1 MPMSNELSVS
11 TPGPTVHLE
20 FLDEGIIA
28 VLTLDDSKGT
38 NVMSPEMGDVFS
50 RHIAFTQK
58 DAAVRAVIIRGTGKD
73 FSIGGHRDMLIGLGR
88 PGRSEKE
95 LRDFM
100 LAFYNRWLPVL
111 DLPVPVIAV
120 LQGDCIGV
128 APVFA
133 CAADIAFADE
143 TLKLQVTFAG
153 LGLYPGMA
161 LPTLLTRKVGP
172 YRASLLT
179 MANEIITG
187 REAERI
193 GLVERCV
200 PAGAAYEEAL
210 KTARAISAS
219 APSVV
224 RLLKRN
230 LGIKKTDLT
239 CELEM
244 NAEQQARDFQTD
256 EYRNR
261 VANYLPDHYA

>member
-1 MPMSNELSVS
+1 MPKSKEFSVS
-11 TPGPTVHLE
+11 GSGPTVHLE
-20 FLDEGIIA
+20 SLDGGVIA

-50 RHIAFTQK
+50 GHIAFIQK
-58 DAAVRAVIIRGTGKD
+58 DASVKTVIIRGAGKD

-88 PGRSEKE
+88 AGRSEKE

-133 CAADIAFADE
+133 CATDIAFADE

-161 LPTLLTRKVGP
+161 LSTLLARKVGS

-179 MANEIITG
+179 MANEIING
-187 REAERI
+187 KEAERI

-210 KTARAISAS
+210 KTARAIGAS

-230 LGIKKTDLT
+230 LGIKRTDLT
-239 CELEM
+239 SELET
-244 NAEQQARDFQTD
+244 NSEQQARDFQTD

>member
-1 MPMSNELSVS
+1 MPNSIEVS
-11 TPGPTVHLE
+11 GSSLGPTVHLE
-20 FLDEGIIA
+20 VLDEGTIA
-28 VLTLDDSKGT
+28 VLTLDDFNGS

-50 RHIAFTQK
+50 RHIAFIQK
-58 DAAVRAVIIRGTGKD
+58 SAAVKAVIIRGAGKD

-88 PGRSEKE
+88 AGRSEKE
-95 LRDFM
+95 LHDFM

-111 DLPVPVIAV
+111 DLPVPVITV
-120 LQGDCIGV
+120 LQGNCIGV

-133 CAADIAFADE
+133 YASDIAFADE

-172 YRASLLT
+172 YRASLLI
-179 MANEIITG
+179 MANEVITG
-187 REAERI
+187 GEAERI

-200 PAGAAYEEAL
+200 PSGAAYEEAL
-210 KTARAISAS
+210 KTARAIGAS

-230 LGIKKTDLT
+230 LGIKETDLT
-239 CELEM
+239 SELEM
-244 NAEQQARDFQTD
+244 NAQQQARDFQTD
-256 EYRNR
+256 EYRKR
-261 VANYLPDHYA
+261 AANYLPDHYA

>member
-1 MPMSNELSVS
+1 MPKSKELSVS
-11 TPGPTVHLE
+11 SSGPTVHLE

-28 VLTLDDSKGT
+28 VLTLDDFKGT

-50 RHIAFTQK
+50 RHIAFLQR
-58 DAAVRAVIIRGTGKD
+58 DATVRAVIIRGAGKH
-73 FSIGGHRDMLIGLGR
+73 FSIGGHRDMLVGLGR

-100 LAFYNRWLPVL
+100 LAFYSRWLPVL
-111 DLPVPVIAV
+111 DLPMPVITV

-133 CAADIAFADE
+133 CTADIAFADE
-143 TLKLQVTFAG
+143 TLKLQVTFGG

-172 YRASLLT
+172 YRASLMT
-179 MANEIITG
+179 MANEILTG

-200 PAGAAYEEAL
+200 PAGFAYEEAL
-210 KTARAISAS
+210 KTARAIGAS
-219 APSVV
+219 AASVV
-224 RLLKRN
+224 RLLKKN
-230 LGIKKTDLT
+230 LGIKRTDLT
-239 CELEM
+239 SELEM
-244 NAEQQARDFQTD
+244 NAQQQARDFQTD
-256 EYRNR
+256 EYRKR
-261 VANYLPDHYA
+261 AANYLPDHYA